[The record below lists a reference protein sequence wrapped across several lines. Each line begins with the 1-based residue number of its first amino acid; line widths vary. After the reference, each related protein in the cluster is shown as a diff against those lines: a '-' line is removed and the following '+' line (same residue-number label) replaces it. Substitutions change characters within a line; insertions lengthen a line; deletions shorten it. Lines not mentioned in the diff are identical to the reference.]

1 MDMTRGAN
9 LVATVVLSLFLT
21 RTRLRKALLTHAT
34 EDGSAALSGDQRR
47 GVDLAGLTE
56 QLPRL
61 PGPLAREREACRKQ
75 AVRFLETAAA
85 GGFVPVTWDDPAFP
99 AHLTALEDRPAVLW
113 LRGDRSALDR
123 PAVAIVGSRRAS
135 PYAVQ
140 VAEQLAAEV
149 SRHGVTVVS
158 GLARGVDAAAHRGAL
173 AGPGSTV
180 AVVGSGVDVVYPSEH
195 AALADR
201 IAGTAGSAVVSE
213 LPPGT
218 PPLRHHFPRRNRL
231 ISGMSRGVVIVE
243 ATFRSGSLITARC
256 AAEQGRDVMAV
267 PGNVL
272 SGRSR
277 GAHALIRDGAKIV
290 ETADD
295 ILEELGMPA
304 VAADEAQAA
313 TRSAEGQPFA
323 RGLDPV
329 LGRMDPGE
337 AYSVDELAEQS
348 GMDGVALLRKLTD
361 LEIEGRVLRV
371 ANGRFVRTPDR
382 MLT

>member
-1 MDMTRGAN
+1 MTRDAD
-9 LVATVVLSLFLT
+9 LVEAVVLSLFLT
-21 RTRLRKALLTHAT
+21 RTRLRKALLAYASGAET
-34 EDGSAALSGDQRR
+34 AAPSGDQRR

-56 QLPRL
+56 RLPRL
-61 PGPLAREREACRKQ
+61 PAPLARERDACREQ

-85 GGFVPVTWDDPAFP
+85 GGFAPVTWDDPAFP
-99 AHLTALEDRPAVLW
+99 APLAALEDRPAVLW
-113 LRGDRSALDR
+113 LRGDRSALVR
-123 PAVAIVGSRRAS
+123 PAVAIVGSRSAS

-140 VAEQLAAEV
+140 VAEQLAADV

-173 AGPGSTV
+173 AGPGSTI

-201 IAGTAGSAVVSE
+201 IAGAAGSAVVSE

-218 PPLRHHFPRRNRL
+218 PPLPHHFPRRNRL
-231 ISGMSRGVVIVE
+231 ISGISRGVVIVE

-295 ILEELGMPA
+295 ILEELGIPA
-304 VAADEAQAA
+304 VAADEAPPA
-313 TRSAEGQPFA
+313 TRSTEGQPFT
-323 RGLDPV
+323 RGQDPV

-337 AYSVDELAEQS
+337 SYSVDELAERS
-348 GMDGVALLRKLTD
+348 GMEGVALLRKLTD
-361 LEIEGRVLRV
+361 LEIEGRVLRI
-371 ANGRFVRTPDR
+371 ANGRFVLGPTGC
-382 MLT
+382 